1 MDGQNLEEEIDV
13 LEYSYDILDSVVT
26 MFKDL
31 SSEKY
36 NIIISQCQELL
47 NDIDYILIDEHEQL
61 DEYSKQQLLES
72 RLERYEREIEY
83 RKMQGF

>member
-26 MFKDL
+26 MLKDL

-47 NDIDYILIDEHEQL
+47 NDIDYILIDEQEQL

-72 RLERYEREIEY
+72 RLERYKREIEY

>member
-26 MFKDL
+26 MLKDL

-83 RKMQGF
+83 RKMQGV

>member
-26 MFKDL
+26 MLKDL

-36 NIIISQCQELL
+36 NIIFSQCQELL
-47 NDIDYILIDEHEQL
+47 NDIDYILIDEQEHL

>member
-26 MFKDL
+26 MLKDL

>member
-26 MFKDL
+26 MLKDL

-36 NIIISQCQELL
+36 NIILSQCQELL
-47 NDIDYILIDEHEQL
+47 NDIDYILIDEQEHL

>member
-1 MDGQNLEEEIDV
+1 ML
-13 LEYSYDILDSVVT
+13 
-26 MFKDL
+26 KDL

>member
-1 MDGQNLEEEIDV
+1 MDEQNLEEEIDV

-26 MFKDL
+26 MLKDL

-47 NDIDYILIDEHEQL
+47 NDIDYILIDEQEQL

>member
-1 MDGQNLEEEIDV
+1 MDEQNLEEEIDV

-26 MFKDL
+26 MLKDL

-61 DEYSKQQLLES
+61 DGYSKQQLLES

>member
-1 MDGQNLEEEIDV
+1 MNEGNLEEEIDV
-13 LEYSYDILDSVVT
+13 LECIYDKIDFAMS

-31 SSEKY
+31 SSENY
-36 NIIISQCQELL
+36 NAIVSQMQELL
-47 NDIDYILIDEHEQL
+47 NDIDYIIIGKQEQL
-61 DEYSKQQLLES
+61 DEYDKQQLVES

>member
-26 MFKDL
+26 MLKDL

-83 RKMQGF
+83 RKTQGF

>member
-26 MFKDL
+26 MLKDL

-72 RLERYEREIEY
+72 RLERYEREIKY

>member
-1 MDGQNLEEEIDV
+1 MCNFFV
-13 LEYSYDILDSVVT
+13 LS
-26 MFKDL
+26 F
-31 SSEKY
+31 
-36 NIIISQCQELL
+36 QELL

>member
-13 LEYSYDILDSVVT
+13 LEYSYDILDSDIT
-26 MFKDL
+26 MLKDL

-47 NDIDYILIDEHEQL
+47 NDIDYILIDEQEQL
-61 DEYSKQQLLES
+61 NEYSKQQLLES

>member
-26 MFKDL
+26 MLKDL

-36 NIIISQCQELL
+36 DIIISQCQELL
-47 NDIDYILIDEHEQL
+47 NDIDYILIDEQEQL

>member
-13 LEYSYDILDSVVT
+13 LEYSYDILDSVIT
-26 MFKDL
+26 MLKDL

>member
-1 MDGQNLEEEIDV
+1 MDRQNLEEEIDV
-13 LEYSYDILDSVVT
+13 LEYSYDILDSVIT
-26 MFKDL
+26 MLKDL

-47 NDIDYILIDEHEQL
+47 NDIDYILIDEQQQL

>member
-1 MDGQNLEEEIDV
+1 MDGQNLEEEIDDV
-13 LEYSYDILDSVVT
+13 EYSYDILDSVTT
-26 MFKDL
+26 MLKNL
-31 SSEKY
+31 SSERY

-47 NDIDYILIDEHEQL
+47 NDIDYILIDEQEQL
-61 DEYSKQQLLES
+61 NEYSKQQLLES

>member
-26 MFKDL
+26 MLKDL

-47 NDIDYILIDEHEQL
+47 NDIDYILIDEQEHL

>member
-13 LEYSYDILDSVVT
+13 LEYSYNILDSVVT
-26 MFKDL
+26 MLKDL

>member
-13 LEYSYDILDSVVT
+13 LEYSYDVLDSVVT
-26 MFKDL
+26 MLKDL

>member
-26 MFKDL
+26 MLKDL

-47 NDIDYILIDEHEQL
+47 NDIDYILIDEQQQL

>member
-13 LEYSYDILDSVVT
+13 LEYSYDILDSVTT
-26 MFKDL
+26 MLKNL
-31 SSEKY
+31 SSERY

>member
-1 MDGQNLEEEIDV
+1 MNEENLEEEIDV
-13 LEYSYDILDSVVT
+13 LECIYDKIDFAMS

-31 SSEKY
+31 SSENY
-36 NIIISQCQELL
+36 NAIVSQMQELL
-47 NDIDYILIDEHEQL
+47 NDIDYIIIDKQEQL
-61 DEYSKQQLLES
+61 DEYDKQQLVES

>member
-13 LEYSYDILDSVVT
+13 LEYSYDILDSVIT
-26 MFKDL
+26 MLKDL

-47 NDIDYILIDEHEQL
+47 NDIDYILIDEQEQL

-83 RKMQGF
+83 KKMQGF

>member
-13 LEYSYDILDSVVT
+13 LEYSYDILDSVTT
-26 MFKDL
+26 MLKNL

-47 NDIDYILIDEHEQL
+47 NDIDYILIDEQEQL
-61 DEYSKQQLLES
+61 NEYSKQQLLES

>member
-26 MFKDL
+26 MLKDL

-47 NDIDYILIDEHEQL
+47 NDIDYILIDEQEQL
-61 DEYSKQQLLES
+61 DEYDKQQLLES

>member
-13 LEYSYDILDSVVT
+13 LEYSYDVLDSVVT
-26 MFKDL
+26 MLKDL

-47 NDIDYILIDEHEQL
+47 NDIDYILIDEQEQL

>member
-1 MDGQNLEEEIDV
+1 MDGQNLEEEVDV

-26 MFKDL
+26 MLKDL

-72 RLERYEREIEY
+72 RLETYEREIEY

>member
-26 MFKDL
+26 MLKDL

-36 NIIISQCQELL
+36 NIIISQCQELV
-47 NDIDYILIDEHEQL
+47 NDIDYILIDEQEQL

>member
-1 MDGQNLEEEIDV
+1 MDGQNLEEEIDT
-13 LEYSYDILDSVVT
+13 LEYACDILDTVT
-26 MFKDL
+26 TMLKNL
-31 SSEKY
+31 SSEQY

>member
-26 MFKDL
+26 MLKDL

-72 RLERYEREIEY
+72 RLERYKREIEY

>member
-26 MFKDL
+26 MLKDL

-72 RLERYEREIEY
+72 RLERYEREMEY

>member
-26 MFKDL
+26 MLKDL

-61 DEYSKQQLLES
+61 DGYSKQQLLES

>member
-13 LEYSYDILDSVVT
+13 LEYSYDILDSVTT
-26 MFKDL
+26 MLKNL
-31 SSEKY
+31 SSERY

-47 NDIDYILIDEHEQL
+47 NDIDYILIDEQEQL
-61 DEYSKQQLLES
+61 NEYSKQQLLES

>member
-26 MFKDL
+26 MLKDL

-47 NDIDYILIDEHEQL
+47 NDIDYILIDKHEQL